1 MTDHNFWKNDAR
13 CIYNLQMP
21 SPQCPCPSLTAF
33 CNEMV
38 LRMRASF
45 ALLNSALCVSA
56 GLVHEA
62 GGKQSAETLASPD
75 TIARKHLISDA
86 TKSANART
94 RGVCC
99 ISRCMSR

>member
-1 MTDHNFWKNDAR
+1 MIVVD
-13 CIYNLQMP
+13 
-21 SPQCPCPSLTAF
+21 SS
-33 CNEMV
+33 
-38 LRMRASF
+38 
-45 ALLNSALCVSA
+45 ALLAVFFEEPEKEAFKTSSTATSVASYRRTRLA
-56 GLVHEA
+56 A
-62 GGKQSAETLASPD
+62 GGKQSAGTLAYID